1 MITRKN
7 QLHFRVSDEELQQ
20 IEEKMSSLGIL
31 KREPYLR
38 KMALDGYCVRLD
50 LQELRELTKLMRAV
64 SNNLNQYTRWANESG
79 NIDPEDVAALRKSF
93 AEIYESEKRILSSLQ
108 LLS

>member
-7 QLHFRVSDEELQQ
+7 QLHFRVSDEELLQ
-20 IEEKMSSLGIL
+20 IEEKMASLGIL
-31 KREPYLR
+31 KKEAYLR

-50 LQELRELTKLMRAV
+50 LAQLRELTTLMRTA

-79 NIDPEDVAALRKSF
+79 RIYQKDIEALRKIF
-93 AEIYESEKRILSSLQ
+93 SEVYDLEKKILTSLER
-108 LLS
+108 LS